1 MGRNFKIANNLKV
14 NYNIIYKVFLI
25 IGIKFLRENFLY
37 QVKIVTIFEFKY
49 FYLLIYFIYF
59 SAT

>member
-1 MGRNFKIANNLKV
+1 MGRNFIIANNLKV